1 MSIRKTIIAAVAG
14 LALVAAIAPVSAS
27 AVTIEELQAQIQ
39 ALLAQ
44 LSALQGTTTTTG
56 SSYTAC
62 AGVTFS
68 RYLVVGSSGAD
79 VKCMQQILNNT
90 GYTVAS
96 TGAGSPGNET
106 TYFGPLTLS
115 AVQKWQAAQGWVV
128 ANQIG
133 PKSIAKLNAIL
144 AGSTT
149 GGGTTPV
156 VTGSGLTATLASDNP
171 AAGTVV
177 DGQGLAP
184 LAKITFVNGDSS
196 EVKVTSLKLKRIGI
210 SADATLVNTYL
221 FDGAKRLTDSAS
233 VSSTIL
239 TFNDS
244 TGIFTVPAGGSK
256 TISVLADI
264 DGAVGETI
272 GIQLTAATD
281 ITTTAS
287 SVKGAY
293 PISGNLFT
301 LASGSTLATVYM
313 ADETG
318 TVTPATASIDPQ
330 NDYALWYDNMI
341 VGTRAVYLKR
351 IAFRVGGS
359 VSRTTDV
366 QNFRL
371 LVDGTQVG
379 SAIANADSNDYI
391 TFDLTS
397 NPVKLETGTRV
408 IKVLAD
414 IIGGS
419 NKNVYLSLR
428 TAADVS
434 VTDSQLGAT
443 LLLHRYTT
451 TGSFTAEDSGTQ
463 TINSGTLTVTKLT
476 TSPSGNVVNAA
487 NNVALAQFQLKAAG
501 ERVKIESLRVS
512 ATVANDTSVGAL
524 RNGAVYANGVQIGS
538 TTDIETVGDI
548 IDTTNEYTTYN
559 FGSSLIVEPG
569 SPVTL
574 EVRAD
579 IYDNDGTNNIGAND
593 TIKINIEGADLN
605 NAYGLVSYSTLDV
618 PASTVS
624 GNTVTVASG
633 SLSLSKYTAYTNQNT
648 VAPQTAYKLAHF
660 TLTASTTEAVNI
672 NTIYVYFNYVSG
684 NISNFYVKVGN
695 NTTSVKSAPTSG
707 TSRSA
712 DSWSVNY
719 SIPAGTTVDVMVYA
733 DIDSNAAGTA
743 TTGVYM
749 TGTTASSAAAV
760 TAGTADDAT
769 TGQTITFTSG
779 TWSSAVDG
787 STPLNQIVAGGQV
800 VTAAKFK
807 LTAANDSYTV
817 KEARF
822 TVADAA
828 TSAAINNLIIKDGT
842 TVLKT
847 VPYNST
853 SNYFNVTGLNL
864 LVPANTSKVITVD
877 LDLATPSTDGTTVTT
892 AKNVAVTMSYLK
904 IANSQGTES
913 EPSTSKAGNYL
924 YVFKSVP
931 TFTVGTVGSQGA
943 NLSAGG
949 TVSLYNFTAAA
960 DSKGPVALKQ
970 LKFTASVTDAGTP
983 GTVYLDTLK
992 FFRGSTDITS
1002 SVTIQDTDGDSLE
1015 STTSTVS
1022 GSSKTI
1028 IVTFDTE
1035 EQIPAGSSYSYTLKG
1050 TAHGFATSSTGND
1063 SVSVSM
1069 PTDSTP
1075 AGAAAG
1081 AAHDH
1086 FYTYGTANTGIQT
1099 LATAADGTGTTDAN
1113 VIWSDNS
1120 ATDHDYTYN
1129 SSSADWFNGYLVL
1142 NLPLDAIGSVAQ

>member
-115 AVQKWQAAQGWVV
+115 AVQKWQAAQGWVA

-313 ADETG
+313 ADASG
-318 TVTPATASIDPQ
+318 TVTPAAASIDPQ
-330 NDYALWYDNMI
+330 TDYALWYDNMI

-379 SAIANADSNDYI
+379 SAVANADSNDYI

-397 NPVKLETGTRV
+397 NPVKLETGTRL

-443 LLLHRYTT
+443 LLLHRNDATT
-451 TGSFTAEDSGTQ
+451 SFTAEDSGTQ
-463 TINSGTLTVTKLT
+463 TINSGTLTITKLT
-476 TSPSGNVVNAA
+476 TSPAGNVVNAA

-501 ERVKIESLRVS
+501 ERVKIESLRIS
-512 ATVANDTSVGAL
+512 ATVSDGSVAEL

-538 TTDIETVGDI
+538 TTDI
-548 IDTTNEYTTYN
+548 NEDSQSTPYTTYN
-559 FGSSLIVEPG
+559 FGSSLVVEPG

-574 EVRAD
+574 EVRSD
-579 IYDNDGTNNIGAND
+579 IYDSDGTNDINAND
-593 TIKINIEGADLN
+593 TIKINIVGGDLN

-633 SLSLSKYTAYTNQNT
+633 SLSLSKYTAYTNQST
-648 VAPQTAYKLAHF
+648 VVPQTAYKLAHF

-672 NTIYVYFNYVSG
+672 NTIYVYFNYVSA
-684 NISNFYVKVGN
+684 NVSNFYVKVGN

-760 TAGTADDAT
+760 TAGKADDAT

-822 TVADAA
+822 TVADDA

-847 VPYNST
+847 VPYDST
-853 SNYFNVTGLNL
+853 TSYFNVTGLNL

-892 AKNVAVTMSYLK
+892 AKNAAVTMSYLK

-913 EPSTSKAGNYL
+913 TPSTSKAGNYL

-970 LKFTASVTDAGTP
+970 LKFTASVTDAGTA

-1022 GSSKTI
+1022 GSSKTV

-1075 AGAAAG
+1075 AGASAG
-1081 AAHDH
+1081 SAHDH
-1086 FYTYGTANTGIQT
+1086 FYTYGSANTGVQT
-1099 LATAADGTGTTDAN
+1099 LATAADGTGTTAAN